1 MTYIYYINLVVI
13 IIKQHK
19 VTFCSCKF
27 SQKNNIEPHK
37 NFTGSYEKSLEV
49 IDEFQLLT
57 QLRSSN
63 FGMTHSKKKHNREG
77 SRFHPSTLL

>member
-1 MTYIYYINLVVI
+1 MIFLVNFTYENYMTYIYYINLVVV

-49 IDEFQLLT
+49 IDEFQDT
-57 QLRSSN
+57 V
-63 FGMTHSKKKHNREG
+63 SKGRKVKI
-77 SRFHPSTLL
+77 L